1 MPLRLSKELLRR
13 LTDPTLMRY
22 VAASALAL
30 GLDMGTFLGLLRL
43 GVPAA
48 AAAALGYSLGI
59 VAHWLMSSR
68 AVFTGG
74 LAARGSQRTW
84 QKAMFVGSAL
94 FGLALT
100 TAIVGTGAA
109 LGSDP
114 RFAKLVAIAVSF
126 TVNWQLR
133 AKVVFRP
140 GNPA

>member
-1 MPLRLSKELLRR
+1 MLRR
-13 LTDPTLMRY
+13 LTDATLLRY
-22 VAASALAL
+22 LAASALAL
-30 GLDMGTFLGLLRL
+30 GLDMGSFLALLRL

-68 AVFTGG
+68 AVFSDGVASHG
-74 LAARGSQRTW
+74 PQRTW

-100 TAIVGTGAA
+100 TAIVGTGSA

-114 RFAKLVAIAVSF
+114 RFAKLIAIVVSF

-140 GNPA
+140 VTGA

>member
-1 MPLRLSKELLRR
+1 MPIQTLRR
-13 LTDPTLMRY
+13 LTDATLLRY
-22 VAASALAL
+22 IAASALAL
-30 GLDMGTFLGLLRL
+30 GLDMGTFLAALRL

-68 AVFTGG
+68 AVFSDG

-94 FGLALT
+94 LGLALT

-114 RFAKLVAIAVSF
+114 RFAKLLAIAVSF
-126 TVNWQLR
+126 TFNWQLR
-133 AKVVFRP
+133 SRLVFR
-140 GNPA
+140 AELAR